1 MATSSVDL
9 STTGRDAEQNVEA
22 GPLLAGS
29 NRQIDDV
36 DRALL
41 GALIDDGRISLTD
54 LAEQVNVS
62 RSTVHARMQR
72 LRDDG
77 VISGFTATVDPAVL
91 GFGVAALVF
100 LDVEQHD
107 WRALRDELAALP
119 GVEYLAMCAG
129 RFDMVMLVRAESI
142 AALRDV
148 LLERIQRMPDVT
160 STETV
165 LILDEIRRSPTAP

>member
-1 MATSSVDL
+1 M
-9 STTGRDAEQNVEA
+9 GRDAEQNVNV

-129 RFDMVMLVRAESI
+129 RFDMMMLVRAESI

-165 LILDEIRRSPTAP
+165 LILDEIRRSPAAP

>member
-1 MATSSVDL
+1 MA
-9 STTGRDAEQNVEA
+9 RDPEQNVEIA
-22 GPLLAGS
+22 TLPTGA

-41 GALIDDGRISLTD
+41 SALIDDGRISLTD

>member
-1 MATSSVDL
+1 M
-9 STTGRDAEQNVEA
+9 GRDAEQNVNV

-129 RFDMVMLVRAESI
+129 RFDMMMLVRAESI

-165 LILDEIRRSPTAP
+165 LILDEIRRSPSAP

>member
-1 MATSSVDL
+1 MM
-9 STTGRDAEQNVEA
+9 GRDAEQNVET
-22 GPLLAGS
+22 GPLPAGT

-77 VISGFTATVDPAVL
+77 VISGFSATVDPAVL

>member
-1 MATSSVDL
+1 M
-9 STTGRDAEQNVEA
+9 GRDAEQNVNV

-129 RFDMVMLVRAESI
+129 RFDMMMLVRAESI